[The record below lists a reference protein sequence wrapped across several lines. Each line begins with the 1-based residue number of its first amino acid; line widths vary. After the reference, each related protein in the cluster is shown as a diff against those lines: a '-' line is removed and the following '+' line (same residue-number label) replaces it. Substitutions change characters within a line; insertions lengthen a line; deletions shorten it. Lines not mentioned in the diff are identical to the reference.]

1 MQTVNKVPKDHEA
14 QKTFIINELQRMFEV
29 CSLCGNGKQMIYELL
44 TALEEE
50 WQPQSKKN

>member
-1 MQTVNKVPKDHEA
+1 MQTVNRVPKDYEA